1 MHIAAALNKPLISIW
16 GCTRPSL
23 GLSPW
28 RPHRATITLLP
39 QDRDSR
45 PCSRHG
51 AKCRFKSRGQDL
63 CIHHVSPSRIID
75 AATHILNPDHL
86 HK

>member
-63 CIHHVSPSRIID
+63 CIHHVSTSRIID